1 MSVLLDEIK
10 QLEANDA
17 SPKKE
22 NIPMNHFTNP
32 MLEHIKLSNFLFGEQ
47 SSTYSRNIIEH
58 PIIVFHGLKDYLN
71 PDLVYRAFILPQV
84 GTYLLIIFI
93 SFTIILLFNLIFA
106 FISSPFIHLSPVG
119 PLIRFSGH
127 FIYIYK
133 FIHTNKMRHCYV
145 CILNLHKWYIATYLT
160 LLLRDLFM
168 LINVELVF
176 FLMVALYS
184 IIDTCFI

>member
-1 MSVLLDEIK
+1 MSALLDEIK

-32 MLEHIKLSNFLFGEQ
+32 VLEHIKLSNFLFGEQ
-47 SSTYSRNIIEH
+47 SSTYSRNIVEH

-93 SFTIILLFNLIFA
+93 SFTSILFFNLIFA
-106 FISSPFIHLSPVG
+106 FISSPFTFP
-119 PLIRFSGH
+119 
-127 FIYIYK
+127 
-133 FIHTNKMRHCYV
+133 T
-145 CILNLHKWYIATYLT
+145 
-160 LLLRDLFM
+160 
-168 LINVELVF
+168 
-176 FLMVALYS
+176 
-184 IIDTCFI
+184 